1 MNTNAAPLRDTAN
14 NLAQYGRYGDSM
26 LVHMNPVEVEGIASL
41 SPTGRLTINPVTGQP
56 EAFLPFL
63 APILG
68 SLAGST
74 LLTGTTLGGILG
86 SGLSSAAA
94 GAIGAGLGSWAESGD
109 IREGLISGL
118 TGFGVGKAL
127 GALGGA
133 AKTAEGVSE
142 SISGAADMTMIDPSK
157 IGVSPDVLTQDYSK
171 ALYPTTLS
179 EAVSG
184 AGEAGMSLGDRASFL
199 AANKGEIIPNLMQ
212 QAPLIATGEMGR
224 SQLQATKE
232 LEDSLGNIGEDDEEN
247 LQRQYDILGGAWDQL
262 ARDYN
267 YPVQPYPRYSNNGG
281 LVKRYQEG
289 GLLTG
294 GPEQA
299 AARQAAIRGSV
310 FVPPPETNAAGQ
322 PWRAGFDA
330 EHNYFGN
337 PPKDRI
343 GLPVLPLSD
352 ETAGIPEVAR
362 QTTPQFTGMY
372 SPTYDPSGNYGG
384 QTYDSPQPQRRDY
397 GDEEGM
403 DFRRDY
409 QDWLGA
415 KKYAGQ
421 VAPDSEGEPSPSRED
436 RMEARTERENALAM
450 TPSPVMQPPPVMSP
464 PPEETYSILP
474 MPQQVGGRPTEPPP
488 PPVMQPPA
496 PMPPPVMQPPPV
508 QPFVPPPPPPM
519 QSMPQPIPVPTR
531 QPVAPPPLPELGPRP
546 SRRDYDDE
554 GGAMEYRSDLR
565 EWNALKKE
573 IEGSQQGFQEGGIV
587 DLAAND
593 QAMMAEQ
600 PVDPAMQQEA
610 QMADEL
616 IQQTV
621 MAILGRVDD
630 PDVIIDMFID
640 QFGQEAYLALRE
652 QVLNTVVP
660 GAQTEGMIEGQGDG
674 MSDEVMGMIGDQQQ
688 VATSPG
694 EYIVPAD
701 VVSGIGN
708 GSSDSGAQQL
718 DGMINSVRQE
728 RTGTVEQPEAII
740 PEEMMP

>member
-63 APILG
+63 APLIGGALG
-68 SLAGST
+68 SAA
-74 LLTGTTLGGILG
+74 LTGAGAGILG
-86 SGLSSAAA
+86 LGATGLSSAMA
-94 GAIGAGLGSWAESGD
+94 GAIGSGLASWAESGD
-109 IREGLISGL
+109 IKEGLISGL
-118 TGFGVGKAL
+118 TGYGVGKAL

-133 AKTAEGVSE
+133 AKTAEP
-142 SISGAADMTMIDPSK
+142 IAALTDATGTPIDPMFGTTMADAVDASGNL
-157 IGVSPDVLTQDYSK
+157 IGSNLGGQ
-171 ALYPTTLS
+171 TLS
-179 EAVSG
+179 DVVAA
-184 AGEAGMSLGDRASFL
+184 AGEDGMSLGDRASFL

-212 QAPLIATGEMGR
+212 QSPLIATGEMGR

-330 EHNYFGN
+330 EHNYFGRKAPVTT
-337 PPKDRI
+337 PPDSDQSVPPSNQPSPTI
-343 GLPVLPLSD
+343 NTSPLNFVTQGG
-352 ETAGIPEVAR
+352 EGTGRYLGGTAPDLVSGIP
-362 QTTPQFTGMY
+362 G
-372 SPTYDPSGNYGG
+372 
-384 QTYDSPQPQRRDY
+384 
-397 GDEEGM
+397 
-403 DFRRDY
+403 
-409 QDWLGA
+409 
-415 KKYAGQ
+415 AGQ
-421 VAPDSEGEPSPSRED
+421 GYVGDFGGAETIQNLDYSDYPKRSDFGSSDDGGHIEFKQAENEWFQDKTPSTRIDQPV
-436 RMEARTERENALAM
+436 MPLEAT
-450 TPSPVMQPPPVMSP
+450 SPVMPPVMPS
-464 PPEETYSILP
+464 
-474 MPQQVGGRPTEPPP
+474 QVIG
-488 PPVMQPPA
+488 
-496 PMPPPVMQPPPV
+496 MPPPIAPP
-508 QPFVPPPPPPM
+508 
-519 QSMPQPIPVPTR
+519 
-531 QPVAPPPLPELGPRP
+531 PPPLPELGPRP
-546 SRRDYDDE
+546 KRSDYGREE
-554 GGAMEYRSDLR
+554 GIDYKNDLR
-565 EWNALKKE
+565 EWNEAKNAR
-573 IEGSQQGFQEGGIV
+573 GYAEGGII
-587 DLAAND
+587 DLMPND
-593 QAMMAEQ
+593 ESMMAEQ
-600 PVDPAMQQEA
+600 PIDPAMQQEA